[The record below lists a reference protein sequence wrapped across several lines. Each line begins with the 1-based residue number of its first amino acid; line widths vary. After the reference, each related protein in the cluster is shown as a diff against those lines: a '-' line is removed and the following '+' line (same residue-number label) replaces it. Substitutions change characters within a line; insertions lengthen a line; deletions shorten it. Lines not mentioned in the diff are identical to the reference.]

1 MIDLDIKLTKV
12 VHLIYKGK
20 LHIIEKNI
28 KEDFTKWEITK
39 LLVGSFKSMKM
50 AIFPKPIK
58 RNSNE
63 NPNNIFHGTW
73 QANSNIEMEE

>member
-1 MIDLDIKLTKV
+1 MNLTKV

-20 LHIIEKNI
+20 LHIIGKNI

-50 AIFPKPIK
+50 AIFPKLIK
-58 RNSNE
+58 HHSNE
-63 NPNNIFHGTW
+63 DPNNIFHGT
-73 QANSNIEMEE
+73 